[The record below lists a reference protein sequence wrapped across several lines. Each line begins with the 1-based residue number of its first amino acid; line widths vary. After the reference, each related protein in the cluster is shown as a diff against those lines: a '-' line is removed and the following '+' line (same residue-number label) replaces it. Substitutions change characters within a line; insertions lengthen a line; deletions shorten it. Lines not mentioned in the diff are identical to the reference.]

1 MRWRERRD
9 WDGGPAALM
18 HGTSLSTL
26 SVTELAE
33 GVAQLSSLVTELAEG
48 VAQLSSLVTELGEGV
63 AQHLQP
69 QVGPRED
76 ALRVELH
83 GRHRQRHVLHGH
95 DDTVRL

>member
-26 SVTELAE
+26 SVT
-33 GVAQLSSLVTELAEG
+33 QLAEG

-95 DDTVRL
+95 DDTVRLG

>member
-18 HGTSLSTL
+18 HGTSLCLSTL
-26 SVTELAE
+26 SVT
-33 GVAQLSSLVTELAEG
+33 Q
-48 VAQLSSLVTELGEGV
+48 LGEGV

-69 QVGPRED
+69 QVGTRED

-83 GRHRQRHVLHGH
+83 GRHRQGHVLHGH
-95 DDTVRL
+95 DDAVRLVSGR

>member
-26 SVTELAE
+26 SVT
-33 GVAQLSSLVTELAEG
+33 QLAEG

-83 GRHRQRHVLHGH
+83 GRHRQRLVLHGH
-95 DDTVRL
+95 DDAIRLVSSR

>member
-26 SVTELAE
+26 S
-33 GVAQLSSLVTELAEG
+33 VTELAEG